1 MKAALSLD
9 LDNKWA
15 YMKTHGDPEW
25 ERFPSY
31 LDIVVPRA
39 LEMLEARGLRVTF
52 FIVGQ
57 DAEIPANADALRL
70 LAAHGHEIGNHSF
83 HHEPWL
89 HRRSES
95 EIDEELQRAEHSIG
109 AVTGHHPCGF
119 RGPGFVRSGP
129 LLRALVRRGYAYDA
143 SSLPTFIGPLARAY
157 YFRKTKL
164 DESSRRE
171 RADLFGAF
179 ADGFLP
185 NKRHRL
191 TTEDGAIE
199 EIPVTTMPGL
209 RVPIHISYVMYL
221 AMVSPKIASAYF
233 QSALNLCRITG
244 TEPSILL
251 HPLDFIDAQE
261 CPELR
266 FFPAM
271 TLPVKLKLQIVDN
284 ALRALA
290 SAFDVIPLIDFVGSR
305 RTTMVEA

>member
-25 ERFPSY
+25 ALFPSY

-39 LEMLEARGLRVTF
+39 LEMLEARGLHVTF

-57 DAEIPANADALRL
+57 DADLPENADALRMI
-70 LAAHGHEIGNHSF
+70 AAHGHEIGNHSF

-119 RGPGFVRSGP
+119 RGPGFVRSDP

-164 DESSRRE
+164 DETSRKE

-179 ADGFLP
+179 ADGLLP

-191 TTEDGAIE
+191 TTEDGTIE

-209 RVPIHISYVMYL
+209 RVPIHVSYVMYL
-221 AMVSPKIASAYF
+221 ATVSPKLACAYF
-233 QSALNLCRITG
+233 QSAINLCRITG

-251 HPLDFIDAQE
+251 HPLDFIDARE

-271 TLPVKLKLQIVDN
+271 TLPVKLKLRIVDS
-284 ALRALA
+284 ALCALT
-290 SAFDVIPLIDFVGSR
+290 SAFDVIPLIDFIESPR
-305 RTTMVEA
+305 NMMVEA